1 MTAKQLKNKLSKKT
15 PLLMSPFGFALAACG
30 GGGST
35 QAISNDNTGNGR
47 QDEAQTLNRTVLLNP
62 DGEAGVNYNLSATQ
76 AVNLSNANGEVLIV
90 ALSASTEN
98 VSSLSN
104 EELLPIKAF
113 RYDDATGLS
122 DVSSLVL
129 TGSPEAVLTRNIIIG
144 DFDGNGFND
153 VFLNNHGTEASQPF
167 PGEENM
173 LLLNDGATLSVAND
187 FNMPTF
193 KDFSHNGSAGDF
205 NGDGFDDVFIINFGS
220 SGVNA
225 DYFLLGGPNGFS
237 NPIYVRGTPPDGQSI
252 LQTGYAENL
261 SIPAS
266 VSIDVDQDGLVEVI
280 GPKDMGDQLGVRF
293 VSLNVSDSSN
303 VTYEV
308 SSILWAGTSEGAHSA
323 VSADLNGD
331 GYDDALFYG
340 FAEDGEALLQMIL
353 STNTG
358 MVDASSQL
366 GETNGV
372 FSFAQGILDF
382 KVVDYDD
389 DGDLDVL
396 FVRYDENW
404 STYGVALE
412 NDGNAVFNRVDFPAD
427 HTDVFHVLTN
437 SGEHNQFIYVDAQP
451 DEMLV
456 AQVLA

>member
-35 QAISNDNTGNGR
+35 QAISSDNTGNGR

-62 DGEAGVNYNLSATQ
+62 DGEAGVNYNLSTTQ

-98 VSSLSN
+98 VSTLSN

-129 TGSPEAVLTRNIIIG
+129 TGAPEAVLTRNIIIG
-144 DFDGNGFND
+144 DFDGNGFDD

-220 SGVNA
+220 GAVNA
-225 DYFLLGGPNGFS
+225 DYFLLGGPNGFR

-280 GPKDMGDQLGVRF
+280 GTKDMGDELGVRF
-293 VSLNVSDSSN
+293 VSLNISDSSN
-303 VTYEV
+303 VTFEV
-308 SSILWAGTSEGAHSA
+308 SNILWAGTSEGSHSA

-331 GYDDALFYG
+331 GYEDALFYG
-340 FAEDGEALLQMIL
+340 FNSNGEGLLQMIL
-353 STNTG
+353 STDTG

-366 GETNGV
+366 GDANGT

-382 KVVDYDD
+382 KVVDYDGD
-389 DGDLDVL
+389 SDLDVL

-412 NDGNAVFNRVDFPAD
+412 NDGNAVFNLVDFPVD
-427 HTDVFHVLTN
+427 KTSVFDVLTN
-437 SGEHNQFIYVDAQP
+437 SGEYSQFIYVDAQQ

-456 AQVLA
+456 AQVLV

>member
-1 MTAKQLKNKLSKKT
+1 M
-15 PLLMSPFGFALAACG
+15 
-30 GGGST
+30 
-35 QAISNDNTGNGR
+35 
-47 QDEAQTLNRTVLLNP
+47 
-62 DGEAGVNYNLSATQ
+62 
-76 AVNLSNANGEVLIV
+76 
-90 ALSASTEN
+90 
-98 VSSLSN
+98 
-104 EELLPIKAF
+104 
-113 RYDDATGLS
+113 S
-122 DVSSLVL
+122 DVSSLVI
-129 TGSPEAVLTRNIIIG
+129 TGDPKAVLTRNIIIG
-144 DFDGNGFND
+144 GFGGNGFDD
-153 VFLNNHGTEASQPF
+153 VFLNNHGTEAYQPF

-173 LLLNDGATLSVAND
+173 LLLNDGETLSVADD
-187 FNMPTF
+187 FNVPTF

-205 NGDGFDDVFIINFGS
+205 NGDGFDDLFLINFGS
-220 SGVNA
+220 SGINA
-225 DYFLLGGPNGFS
+225 DYFLLGGPDGFS
-237 NPIYVRGTPPDGQSI
+237 NPIYVRGIAPDGQSI
-252 LQTGYAENL
+252 LLTGYEQNL

-266 VSIDVDQDGLVEVI
+266 VSIDADQDGLAEVI

-303 VTYEV
+303 VTFEV
-308 SSILWAGTSEGAHSA
+308 SSIPWAGTSEGAHSA

-358 MVDASSQL
+358 MVDASPQL

-404 STYGVALE
+404 STYGVAVE
-412 NDGNAVFNRVDFPAD
+412 NDGNAVFNRVDFPVD
-427 HTDVFHVLTN
+427 NTTLFDVLTN